1 MKHRRVD
8 TRNTLDP
15 FKLLT
20 NMQNTV
26 LNTVW
31 LYITVVTRR
40 AAAVLEGAAAPFT
53 EWLTSAMILRIA
65 GAMVDRLR
73 VWRPWLEKL
82 LEAS

>member
-1 MKHRRVD
+1 MLIGVMELRRVD

-26 LNTVW
+26 LNTLW
-31 LYITVVTRR
+31 LCITAVIQR
-40 AAAVLEGAAAPFT
+40 AAAVLEGAAAPST

-65 GAMVDRLR
+65 SAMVDWLCA
-73 VWRPWLEKL
+73 WRPWL
-82 LEAS
+82 S